1 MYGQWRVLARNFAI
15 VLFPH
20 PAGPVTSQMWCSF
33 AGGAIGAV
41 PPLVR
46 TPLES
51 DGAGRRTTFGDAE
64 MLGRLAPM
72 FAGDDG
78 FFPGIETGVSYES
91 MAREVWI
98 DETVLTLAVG
108 SREDDWLHREVALL
122 HVVAVVPTGV
132 RVESGPAKV

>member
-33 AGGAIGAV
+33 AGGAMGAAA
-41 PPLVR
+41 PLVR

-51 DGAGRRTTFGDAE
+51 DGAGRRTTFGDAG
-64 MLGRLAPM
+64 MLGRLAAM

-78 FFPGIETGVSYES
+78 FCPGIETGVSHES
-91 MAREVWI
+91 MATVVWTERSCV
-98 DETVLTLAVG
+98 DFCG
-108 SREDDWLHREVALL
+108 WLGRRRWFHRETALL
-122 HVVAVVPTGV
+122 HVVVVVPT
-132 RVESGPAKV
+132 